1 MPLLLLPFTWH
12 GSLITWHSTFPPST
26 LQTFRPFPHMLYDTT
41 ADVIRKA
48 LRGLDLA
55 PSEAAAR
62 AGLSEKEVIAAS
74 RGPAPAEILRL
85 LAPALD
91 LSPSALAALPEY
103 VPPACELPELTR
115 LELPFDDETV
125 NAWLLE
131 DGSGG
136 HLLFD
141 AGAGPHDVTRAL
153 APSGIG
159 GLDIFIT
166 HEHHDH
172 VGGLLALRPQTR
184 SLAGPAEGER
194 LRGGERLERGTL
206 SIRVIPLPGH
216 CDGALGYVIEGLAKP
231 LCVTG
236 DALFAGSMGG
246 CAPGAPYRQALAA
259 IRKEIL
265 TLPQET
271 ILLPGHGPAS
281 TAGSELEGNP
291 FLARDVIPG

>member
-1 MPLLLLPFTWH
+1 
-12 GSLITWHSTFPPST
+12 
-26 LQTFRPFPHMLYDTT
+26 MLYDTT

-55 PSEAAAR
+55 PSGAAAR
-62 AGLSEKEVIAAS
+62 AGLPEKEVISAS
-74 RGPAPAEILRL
+74 RGPASPETLTL
-85 LAPALD
+85 LATALD
-91 LSPSALAALPEY
+91 LSPSALVALPGY
-103 VPPACELPELTR
+103 TPPTPDLPQLTR

-131 DGSGG
+131 DGRGG

-141 AGAGPHDVTRAL
+141 TGEGSHVKEAL
-153 APSGIG
+153 APLAVGP
-159 GLDIFIT
+159 LDVFIT

-172 VGGLLALRPQTR
+172 IGGLHALRPQIR
-184 SLAGPAEGER
+184 CVAGPAEGER
-194 LRGGERLERGTL
+194 LHGGERLDRGAL
-206 SIRVIPLPGH
+206 SIQAIPLPGH
-216 CDGALGYVIEGLAKP
+216 CDGALGYVIQGLAKP

-236 DALFAGSMGG
+236 DALFAGSIGG

-265 TLPQET
+265 SLPQET

-281 TAGSELEGNP
+281 TVGSELQANP
-291 FLARDVIPG
+291 FLARDVIPR